1 VANNKCPSNVLK
13 IIKIQSKAWYIIKSP
28 SDIWTMEPIRDEID
42 GATHDWR
49 LASLV
54 AGATK
59 EITNRERQRG
69 KWLGF

>member
-1 VANNKCPSNVLK
+1 VANNKFPSNLLK
-13 IIKIQSKAWYIIKSP
+13 IEKIQSKAWYIIKIP
-28 SDIWTMEPIRDEID
+28 ERYMIRDEID